1 MRCGL
6 SNIRKAASKTD
17 MGMTGWVNTWVEFG
31 LVKLVFVVSAFIL
44 LLFLFGSDNSD
55 TPWVGPSSSVNC
67 VSQGRI

>member
-31 LVKLVFVVSAFIL
+31 LVKLVFVGSAFIL

-55 TPWVGPSSSVNC
+55 TP
-67 VSQGRI
+67 